1 MMDMTIERLIEILEK
16 AASINAD
23 TISEFNVKGQDDDW
37 CARDIEMGGNDE
49 YAQDT
54 QDTILTILSGIKNN
68 HPVSKI
74 VRDLTVELEYPN

>member
-37 CARDIEMGGNDE
+37 CARDIELAGE
-49 YAQDT
+49 IAAHA

-74 VRDLTVELEYPN
+74 VRDLTVELEYPT